1 MRNAVLPQGRT
12 AVLPYCR
19 TAVLPQGRHAS
30 HYPATIAIVAVSH
43 RSVAVFAG
51 SFDPLHMGHA
61 DIVTRATQIF
71 PKVVVGVLN
80 NPGKEALFTPAERVE
95 MLRELYKDDPA
106 VEAHAFT
113 GLLVNFL
120 KEMGATILIRGM
132 RAVSDFEYE
141 FQMALMNRHL
151 WPQAETVFLTPKGRY
166 TYLSSRLVREVAA
179 LGGDISG
186 LVPDSIKNRM
196 MDRIDLSTQ
205 NPPVDG

>member
-1 MRNAVLPQGRT
+1 
-12 AVLPYCR
+12 
-19 TAVLPQGRHAS
+19 
-30 HYPATIAIVAVSH
+30 
-43 RSVAVFAG
+43 
-51 SFDPLHMGHA
+51 MGHA

-196 MDRIDLSTQ
+196 MDRINVSTQ